1 VGEHPD
7 QTPCMRCE
15 HIVDT
20 ILAMQGFQPPHPA
33 VAMWVLAPPKHRGA
47 THCSLLHPPATL
59 VLSMKHRVI
68 EHYEL
73 QRRLGQGGSGVVYLA
88 NDTELMRPVVL
99 KILKRGSLT
108 SEQMRTT
115 VLREARLASAIE
127 HPNVCAIY
135 EVGEEGDVPNDEAFI
150 VMQYI
155 PGQPLDKLIARG
167 PASIQLV
174 LSVGIQIADG
184 LNAAHSLGIFH
195 RDLKPAN
202 VILTDGGLIKILDFG
217 LARRL
222 SVEDA
227 EFDPSVTSNR
237 KDGPLAATYTAR
249 GGTLAYMAPEQFV
262 TGQSSVRS
270 DLWALGVILYE
281 LVSGR
286 HPFSRSD
293 GDELQ
298 SIRAIQF
305 LDPPPLATCCP
316 LVPAELAS
324 VIYTLLAKMPSDRY
338 ASAGDTREALKT
350 IMKTMQLESGIIPG
364 EAAATLPVS
373 AAENEKRTTGFL
385 SMLAERFRDSPE
397 SAAKQ
402 NSIMVLPFK
411 NLGPEPVAAM
421 YGSALADA
429 IAARLARMPSLVV
442 RPSSA
447 LFQMSNPPQLAQMD
461 PLEIGQRLL
470 VRWVLTGSFL
480 RGAEGFDLN
489 WQLLDVVGQ
498 SVGGGGAISVPS
510 FDLISV
516 QTEICND
523 VFASLQGIG
532 QLTIA
537 ERSAPRSSALTGQLS
552 EQYLQARAM
561 LSSFM
566 QRTGNRNDLDRALER
581 FEHVTGSVTGSVPG
595 SGAGQNPPSAAA
607 FSPAFSPAWS
617 GLGITHLQYVR
628 HGFGGHMHVIA
639 ARKAFDRALE
649 IDPGSVEANLYRVY
663 MLLSR
668 GEKESARHGIE
679 HLLHTAGNDAQV
691 HMVAGI
697 TMRLDGMYDYALGQ
711 FNASLQLDPSN
722 APVIYN
728 HRARVYQYQNQLE
741 LAGDELEKG
750 LALEPKHPLLRT
762 SLAYER
768 MRENDIPAAID
779 ILERVIEDDHSMRLA
794 YPTLA
799 MCYVQVGERER
810 AAELIEEN
818 SIAAA
823 EADSEMAYRLATY
836 FAVEGDESEALHWLR
851 RAIYLGNEN
860 YPWFAQNPAWK
871 RLGGH
876 ADFERIL
883 EDLKKSFRRNGKNWK
898 RLLDRVPR

>member
-1 VGEHPD
+1 VSIYRTTQD
-7 QTPCMRCE
+7 FCE
-15 HIVDT
+15 AYISSSGGCPRYT
-20 ILAMQGFQPPHPA
+20 
-33 VAMWVLAPPKHRGA
+33 R
-47 THCSLLHPPATL
+47 T
-59 VLSMKHRVI
+59 SMKHRII

-73 QRRLGQGGSGVVYLA
+73 QRRLGTGGSGVVYLA

-99 KILKRGSLT
+99 KILKRGALT
-108 SEQMRTT
+108 LGQMRTT

-135 EVGEEGDVPNDEAFI
+135 EVGEEGEEAFI
-150 VMQYI
+150 VMQYV
-155 PGQPLDKLIARG
+155 PGQPLDKLIAKG

-174 LSVGIQIADG
+174 LSVGIQISDG
-184 LNAAHSLGIFH
+184 LHAAHSLGIFH

-202 VILTDGGLIKILDFG
+202 VILTDGGLVKILDFG

-227 EFDPSVTSNR
+227 EFDPSAGRAR
-237 KDGPLAATYTAR
+237 KGEAANGADVYTAR

-270 DLWALGVILYE
+270 DLWALGIILYE

-286 HPFSRSD
+286 HPFSRQD

-305 LDPPPLATCCP
+305 LDPPSLAICCAQ
-316 LVPAELAS
+316 VPAELAS
-324 VIYTLLAKMPSDRY
+324 VIYTLLAKTPADRY
-338 ASAGDTREALKT
+338 ASAADAREALKT

-373 AAENEKRTTGFL
+373 NAETEKRNTGLL

-411 NLGPEPVAAM
+411 NLGSEPVAPL

-447 LFQMSNPPQLAQMD
+447 LFQMNVGGMD
-461 PLEIGQRLL
+461 PLEVGQRLL
-470 VRWVLTGSFL
+470 VRWVLAGSFL
-480 RGAEGFDLN
+480 RGPDGFDLN
-489 WQLLDVVGQ
+489 WQLLDVVEQ

-510 FDLISV
+510 LDLIAV
-516 QTEICND
+516 QSEICND

-532 QLTIA
+532 SLKLT
-537 ERSAPRSSALTGQLS
+537 ERPQPRGSVLAGRLAGPIS
-552 EQYLQARAM
+552 EEYLQARAM

-566 QRTGNRNDLDRALER
+566 QRTGSRGDLDRALER
-581 FEHVTGSVTGSVPG
+581 FEHVTG
-595 SGAGQNPPSAAA
+595 QNAPYSA
-607 FSPAFSPAWS
+607 AWS

-628 HGFGGHMHVIA
+628 HGFSGHMHIIA

-649 IDPGSVEANLYRVY
+649 LDPGSVEANLYRVY

-697 TMRLDGMYDYALGQ
+697 TMRLDGMYDYAMGQ

-741 LAGDELEKG
+741 LAADELEKG

-762 SLAYER
+762 SLAYQR
-768 MRENDIPAAID
+768 MRESDMAGAID

-799 MCYVQVGERER
+799 MCYVQAGERER
-810 AAELIEEN
+810 AAELVEEN
-818 SIAAA
+818 SISAA

-871 RLGGH
+871 RLSGH
-876 ADFERIL
+876 TDFGRIL
-883 EDLKKSFRRNGKNWK
+883 EDLKKSFRKNQKNWK
-898 RLLDRVPR
+898 RLLDRLPK